1 MYLHDN
7 ILLYSFIH
15 LCLSLSLMPSDLSAP
30 EGDLVRRRT
39 DLEGDLFFSFNVMVN
54 KKCFAACSLSRCHG
68 TSHQTLV
75 NNYCILLL
83 SNWVFPLSCFLM

>member
-30 EGDLVRRRT
+30 EDLVRRRT
-39 DLEGDLFFSFNVMVN
+39 DLEGVLDRKRLTIQAIGRMDD
-54 KKCFAACSLSRCHG
+54 
-68 TSHQTLV
+68 
-75 NNYCILLL
+75 I
-83 SNWVFPLSCFLM
+83 

>member
-7 ILLYSFIH
+7 ILLCSFIH

-39 DLEGDLFFSFNVMVN
+39 DLEGVLDRKRLSDCDN
-54 KKCFAACSLSRCHG
+54 KE
-68 TSHQTLV
+68 
-75 NNYCILLL
+75 
-83 SNWVFPLSCFLM
+83 

>member
-7 ILLYSFIH
+7 ILLYNFIH

-39 DLEGDLFFSFNVMVN
+39 DLEGVLD
-54 KKCFAACSLSRCHG
+54 KKRLTIQAIATIRSELED
-68 TSHQTLV
+68 
-75 NNYCILLL
+75 
-83 SNWVFPLSCFLM
+83 M

>member
-15 LCLSLSLMPSDLSAP
+15 LCLSLSLMRSDLSAP

-39 DLEGDLFFSFNVMVN
+39 DLEGVLYRQEEPDYS
-54 KKCFAACSLSRCHG
+54 SDWD
-68 TSHQTLV
+68 
-75 NNYCILLL
+75 I
-83 SNWVFPLSCFLM
+83 